1 MKNKIR
7 TLYIMSV
14 TINVSYMLLLNAL
27 HFGTN
32 KTDRFRS
39 TKIIDALLKQKFWLT
54 WLEAEQCEGKSH
66 RVHFCVFLH
75 ECGCTQGELKILIR
89 LISRPYGPP
98 LLYRSNCTSFAEL
111 YLRVCVHANVC
122 IDCQVSLVR
131 DHSSFLRQIYGIIS
145 VLLRNVS
152 TKDGQ
157 LEKKK

>member
-7 TLYIMSV
+7 TLYIISV
-14 TINVSYMLLLNAL
+14 TINVSNMLLLNAL
-27 HFGTN
+27 HYGTN

-39 TKIIDALLKQKFWLT
+39 TKIIVALLKQKFWLM

-75 ECGCTQGELKILIR
+75 ACGCTQGELKILIR

-111 YLRVCVHANVC
+111 YLCVCACAHRLSGQFSARSQP
-122 IDCQVSLVR
+122 IPETDLWDYLSAAEECQ
-131 DHSSFLRQIYGIIS
+131 Y
-145 VLLRNVS
+145 
-152 TKDGQ
+152 
-157 LEKKK
+157 

>member
-7 TLYIMSV
+7 TLYIISV

-27 HFGTN
+27 HYGTN

-39 TKIIDALLKQKFWLT
+39 TKIIVALLKQKFWLM

-75 ECGCTQGELKILIR
+75 ACGCTQGELKILIR

-98 LLYRSNCTSFAEL
+98 LLYRSSCTSLAEL
-111 YLRVCVHANVC
+111 YLCVCACACVHWLSGQFSARSQPWDRFMGLSQC
-122 IDCQVSLVR
+122 CW
-131 DHSSFLRQIYGIIS
+131 GMS
-145 VLLRNVS
+145 VLKTAN
-152 TKDGQ
+152 
-157 LEKKK
+157 